1 MRDRVFSQLSIYSPT
16 REQSAVIASG
26 IVSMGL
32 EILAGRVL
40 APEFGNSIYTWGS
53 IIGISM
59 LALSL
64 GYHYGGKSSKNIDFN
79 DLSRYLTYTALYI
92 VTLIYLGDIFLTFS
106 SALPVPA
113 RYAAILP
120 VTVLFGPPTYFLGFI
135 SPYAVQLSKKEE
147 KGEASGHFYAV
158 GTAGSIIGAF
168 GTTFVLIPNLS
179 VDMIYTFFAL
189 LAALP
194 VISGF
199 KSGFKDGTLLLI
211 PGILITGIVLGGTG
225 PVSGDTVHEES
236 TPYQELRVADDEN
249 VRTLYLDGQPQSS
262 IYTDSTEGYVW
273 DYLDYFHLPFLMR
286 DDVNEV
292 LFIGGGG
299 FTAPQ
304 KFAKMN
310 ISVDAVEIDP
320 EVIDTAEKYF
330 NLSEST
336 NFNVYKGD
344 GRNFLEDSDE
354 EYDVIYLDAYRK
366 AEVPFHLT
374 TEEFMELAY
383 EKTDENGII
392 VSNIISTASGPGS
405 EFSRSQ
411 YRTINQVYERT
422 YFFPTRNTSLAQNIE
437 IIGSKNNQT
446 IKDLRQKALNYED
459 KNLRDELETYRGLNP
474 RDAQILRDDY
484 APVEELLNP
493 LIGEKYRPE

>member
-1 MRDRVFSQLSIYSPT
+1 MRDKVFSLLSTYSPT

-113 RYAAILP
+113 RYAAIIP

-236 TPYQELRVADDEN
+236 TPYQELRVADDGN

-320 EVIDTAEKYF
+320 RVIDTAEKYF
-330 NLSEST
+330 NLTEST
-336 NFNVYKGD
+336 NLNVYKGD
-344 GRNFLEDSDE
+344 GRNILEDSNK

-411 YRTINQVYERT
+411 YRTIDQVYERT

-446 IKDLRQKALNYED
+446 IKDIRQKALNYED
-459 KNLRDELETYRGLNP
+459 KNLTDELATYRELNP